1 MKDMFL
7 KDGMPEEIAEMMIGE
22 IPPEQT
28 LWVISNS
35 KGINGAVN
43 MLYENELHDLAEN
56 LGSDLY
62 ILPSSVHEVLAV
74 SSEMGSPEEL
84 AEMVVQVNM
93 EAVDLDERLS
103 NHTTL
108 PSFSVSPP
116 ALHMQE
122 PLLNSTN
129 VLKFPFAHTNVTSRN
144 TFQCP
149 QT

>member
-1 MKDMFL
+1 MNEEQLFKCAAENTRRLFPPTVRSMNDVMKDMFL
-7 KDGMPEEIAEMMIGE
+7 KDGMPEEIAEMMLGE

-28 LWVISNS
+28 MWVISNS

-84 AEMVVQVNM
+84 TMEELIALINSQKGDFVIRVESGE
-93 EAVDLDERLS
+93 EAVSDAKE
-103 NHTTL
+103 
-108 PSFSVSPP
+108 
-116 ALHMQE
+116 E
-122 PLLNSTN
+122 
-129 VLKFPFAHTNVTSRN
+129 
-144 TFQCP
+144 
-149 QT
+149 

>member
-1 MKDMFL
+1 MNEEQLFKCAAENTRRLFPPTVRSMNDVMKDMFL
-7 KDGMPEEIAEMMIGE
+7 KDGMPEEIAEMMLGE

-28 LWVISNS
+28 MWVISNS

-84 AEMVVQVNM
+84 TMEELIALINSQKGDFVIRVEFGE
-93 EAVDLDERLS
+93 EAVSDAKE
-103 NHTTL
+103 
-108 PSFSVSPP
+108 
-116 ALHMQE
+116 E
-122 PLLNSTN
+122 
-129 VLKFPFAHTNVTSRN
+129 
-144 TFQCP
+144 
-149 QT
+149 